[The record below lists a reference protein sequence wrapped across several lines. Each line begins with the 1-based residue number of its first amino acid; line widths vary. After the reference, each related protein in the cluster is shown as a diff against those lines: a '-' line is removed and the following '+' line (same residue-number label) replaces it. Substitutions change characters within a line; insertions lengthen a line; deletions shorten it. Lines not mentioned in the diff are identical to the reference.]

1 METSKYILS
10 EGTYVIKRVKNDEI
24 YKSPKKSIYFR
35 EQLLAPIVEADID
48 ISGNPKPPKGL
59 VRSKSVYTRVI
70 KDSSKPKYLMRTT
83 SKISC
88 GQQCVD
94 GAMTWIS
101 DNDLED
107 YVETMPIASVG
118 KVIRPIA
125 LFNMVDSIH
134 ESIITP
140 NIIKCIHRIVSQS
153 GKNLIPYNNCEI
165 MNIFRN
171 ILRDKGLTSASNEPH
186 EFDMLISMAFGSSRL
201 SLDDQIRVL
210 SEYKS
215 YMIDYVKTEMDLQTS
230 IQAEAQ
236 LYETPGHA
244 LWKGHWDAFTAKF
257 GFSVADN
264 NVTPYKLIDDWIT
277 SVEELRGKTRVNHSQ
292 RCSIYSY
299 DLMIIL
305 ILCIISEGSNL
316 NMHGYYYNP
325 RNLSRLKDEQLE
337 FCLDAY
343 AIEHMIQWS
352 DPFTSNRLIDSL
364 ETEFNSRAKGMSRK
378 KKKRKKKTTRIS
390 KKPARKNVGNRD
402 KTNKKSKK
410 SKSKQSKSKQ
420 SKKSKSK
427 QSKKKSHK

>member
-1 METSKYILS
+1 METSKYVLS

-35 EQLLAPIVEADID
+35 KQLLAPIVEADID
-48 ISGNPKPPKGL
+48 MSGNPKPPEGL
-59 VRSKSVYTRVI
+59 VRSKSVYTRII
-70 KDSSKPKYLMRTT
+70 KGSSKPKYLMRTT

-118 KVIRPIA
+118 RVITPIE

-134 ESIITP
+134 TSIITP
-140 NIIKCIHRIVSQS
+140 NIIECIHRIISQS

-171 ILRDKGLTSASNEPH
+171 ILRGKGLTSASNEAH

-201 SLDDQIRVL
+201 SLADQIDVL

-215 YMIDYVKTEMDLQTS
+215 YMIDYVKKEMDLQTNF
-230 IQAEAQ
+230 QAEAQ

-244 LWKGHWDAFTAKF
+244 LWNDHWDTFTAKF

-277 SVEELRGKTRVNHSQ
+277 SVEGLRGDHSQ

-352 DPFTSNRLIDSL
+352 EPFTSDRLIDSL
-364 ETEFNSRAKGMSRK
+364 ETEFNSHPAGQVGKGMSRK

-390 KKPARKNVGNRD
+390 KKPARKNVGIQY
-402 KTNKKSKK
+402 KTSKKSKK
-410 SKSKQSKSKQ
+410 YKSKQSKSKQ
-420 SKKSKSK
+420 SKK
-427 QSKKKSHK
+427 KSHK